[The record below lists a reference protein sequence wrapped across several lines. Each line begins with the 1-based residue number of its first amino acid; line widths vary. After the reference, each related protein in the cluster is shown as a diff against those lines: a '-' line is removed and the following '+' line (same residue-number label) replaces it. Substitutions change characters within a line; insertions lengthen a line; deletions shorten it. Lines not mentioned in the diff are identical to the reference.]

1 MNGRWRSTSWLI
13 PAVAAAFLSLAAHAD
28 NFGGVRYDRQRDQL
42 VVTMI
47 YRGTNPNHKFSLRWG
62 ECAANQAGDV
72 PGVTAEILDDQFID
86 PEEQDFR
93 KTVLFSLAG
102 LPCPRPASVT
112 LRTAPR
118 FFYTLTIPG

>member
-1 MNGRWRSTSWLI
+1 MNGRRHSTCWLI
-13 PAVAAAFLSLAAHAD
+13 PAVAAVFLSLAAQAD

-62 ECAANQAGDV
+62 ECRANQAGDL

-93 KTVLFSLAG
+93 KTVHFSLAG
-102 LPCPRPASVT
+102 LPCPHPASVT